1 MLYDT
6 CYMLYDKCN
15 LFYIF
20 YPKNCSKRGQKSL
33 FLTPQIGPMH
43 ICASGAL
50 NLPKIHIF
58 PMDFNDFVNPFGVT
72 LALFRSHF
80 GGTLR
85 TLGSIWAH
93 EGGFGAL

>member
-1 MLYDT
+1 MLRVTFGALERHFSVTLVPLWDH
-6 CYMLYDKCN
+6 CVRM
-15 LFYIF
+15 
-20 YPKNCSKRGQKSL
+20 
-33 FLTPQIGPMH
+33 MH
-43 ICASGAL
+43 ISASRAL

-72 LALFRSHF
+72 LALFRSRF

>member
-1 MLYDT
+1 MLYDR
-6 CYMLYDKCN
+6 CY
-15 LFYIF
+15 LFYVFDLKIG
-20 YPKNCSKRGQKSL
+20 SKGGQKSS

-43 ICASGAL
+43 IGASRAL

-72 LALFRSHF
+72 LTVFRGHF
-80 GGTLR
+80 GRTLR
-85 TLGSIWAH
+85 TLASICAY

>member
-1 MLYDT
+1 MP
-6 CYMLYDKCN
+6 
-15 LFYIF
+15 IG
-20 YPKNCSKRGQKSL
+20 SKGGQKSS

-43 ICASGAL
+43 IGASRAL

-58 PMDFNDFVNPFGVT
+58 LMDLNDFVNPFGVT

-80 GGTLR
+80 GRTLR
-85 TLGSIWAH
+85 TLASICAY

>member
-1 MLYDT
+1 MP
-6 CYMLYDKCN
+6 
-15 LFYIF
+15 IG
-20 YPKNCSKRGQKSL
+20 SKGAQKSS

-43 ICASGAL
+43 IGASTAL

-58 PMDFNDFVNPFGVT
+58 PMDFNDFVNQFGVT

-85 TLGSIWAH
+85 SLGSICAY

>member
-1 MLYDT
+1 MLYDR
-6 CYMLYDKCN
+6 CY
-15 LFYIF
+15 LFYVF
-20 YPKNCSKRGQKSL
+20 DPKIGSKGGQKSS

-43 ICASGAL
+43 ICASRAL

-58 PMDFNDFVNPFGVT
+58 PMDFNDFVNQFGGT